1 MYALVINNSIEKLF
15 TYPKGFVLNDNQYSA
30 DIFTKWSKEEKE
42 AIGIY
47 EVEIDHSNKKD
58 EAYYINTNE
67 QFKFENNKVISYFGT
82 ATPKALEDVDA
93 VDEDNNPVLDE
104 DGNQVVIQGL
114 KSQKKSIIK
123 QQASGLL
130 APTDWYV
137 VKASEVEGYTIPTNI
152 STFRAEVRTKSNE
165 MESMIDACTTVDELK
180 ALYEYT
186 EQEDGTIT
194 RPLPTFPKEVI

>member
-15 TYPKGFVLNDNQYSA
+15 TYPKGFVLNNNQYSA

-104 DGNQVVIQGL
+104 DGNQLIIKGL

-186 EQEDGTIT
+186 EQEDGTTT

>member
-1 MYALVINNSIEKLF
+1 MHALVKDNQIIQFFNF
-15 TYPKGFVLNDNQYSA
+15 PKGFILDGNQYSA
-30 DIFTKWSKEEKE
+30 DIFTKWSKTEKE

-47 EVEIDHSNKKD
+47 EVEFDHSNKKD

-82 ATPKALEDVDA
+82 ATPKALEDVNA
-93 VDEDNNPVLDE
+93 VDVDGQAILE
-104 DGNQVVIQGL
+104 DGVQAINYGL
-114 KSQKKSIIK
+114 KTEKKRIIK

-186 EQEDGTIT
+186 EQQDETIT